1 MIILKEKDTSHIL
14 WKDLFSSCS
23 GMNSYHCYPNGPR
36 SISNCHLK
44 IRVICLK
51 TFKKS
56 KTFQRNSTILLL
68 IIIQGTRFSGKK
80 FMCFKFFLQN
90 TIDNTTKTSWRGD
103 VTRRVFLWVNSV
115 LKSLPNGFPHKQSV
129 PLQWWRRSISNK
141 FHQGK
146 LTNIFLMIFAGITL
160 KLEKVGTTFW
170 SFNPC
175 PSLLSLVTD
184 NRKQFQRLNK
194 IWLNKT
200 GPTFWKFNWCEDK
213 FWFFKKIANSKIQ
226 PLYESHNE

>member
-23 GMNSYHCYPNGPR
+23 GMNSHHCYPNGPR

-51 TFKKS
+51 TFKKN
-56 KTFQRNSTILLL
+56 KTFKETVQYCCWSLYKEHGSPEKNLCVL
-68 IIIQGTRFSGKK
+68 
-80 FMCFKFFLQN
+80 KFFLQN

-160 KLEKVGTTFW
+160 KLEKVGTTF
-170 SFNPC
+170 
-175 PSLLSLVTD
+175 
-184 NRKQFQRLNK
+184 
-194 IWLNKT
+194 
-200 GPTFWKFNWCEDK
+200 
-213 FWFFKKIANSKIQ
+213 
-226 PLYESHNE
+226 

>member
-23 GMNSYHCYPNGPR
+23 GMNSHHCYPNGPR

-51 TFKKS
+51 TLKKKNIS
-56 KTFQRNSTILLL
+56 KKQYNTVVDHYTRNTALC
-68 IIIQGTRFSGKK
+68 KK
-80 FMCFKFFLQN
+80 NLCVLKFFLQN

-103 VTRRVFLWVNSV
+103 VTRIVFLLVNSV
-115 LKSLPNGFPHKQSV
+115 LKSLPSSFPHKQSV

-146 LTNIFLMIFAGITL
+146 LTTIFLMIFAGITL
-160 KLEKVGTTFW
+160 KLEKVGATF
-170 SFNPC
+170 
-175 PSLLSLVTD
+175 
-184 NRKQFQRLNK
+184 
-194 IWLNKT
+194 
-200 GPTFWKFNWCEDK
+200 
-213 FWFFKKIANSKIQ
+213 
-226 PLYESHNE
+226 